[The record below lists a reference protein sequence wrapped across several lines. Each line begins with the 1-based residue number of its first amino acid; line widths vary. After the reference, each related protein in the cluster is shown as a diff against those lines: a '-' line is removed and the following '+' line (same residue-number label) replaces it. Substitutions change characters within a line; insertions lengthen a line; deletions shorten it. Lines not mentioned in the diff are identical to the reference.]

1 MQKNLNKVFPYIFIS
16 ALIVTL
22 VASSAL
28 LEVRASSFAADNL
41 RIPGT
46 ETIDQQ
52 PDTTKF
58 QEGIRF
64 SPIEKQSNNP
74 FLDPEQQKPMEL
86 ASPKDLEYSS
96 QYDPKT
102 GKVHLYRKIGNLNI
116 KLPYTMTLAEYNDEQ
131 TRRSMISY
139 WESRARVVNENDK
152 FNIFNPNIN
161 LGAGAL
167 DNIFGSNLINIKPQG
182 IAELKIGVS
191 RNKIDNPTLQENL
204 RKTTTFDFQEK
215 IQMNIQGNIGDKLK
229 LGINYNTEATF
240 EFENEMKLEYQGKE
254 DDIIKSIEAGNVS
267 LPLPGTLITGS
278 QSLFGVK
285 TEMQFGKLSVTSVFS
300 QQKGETSVMDIQGGA
315 QQQEFELPINE
326 YDKNRH
332 FFLSNYFRDLYNDA
346 QSNYPMLSK
355 ISVTR
360 IEVWIT
366 NRAGQFEEARNILA
380 MMDLGETGP
389 RNLSNTGQ
397 WGTSPYA
404 PPANGANGVYR
415 KLNNTYSSVRD
426 INQVTRIFN
435 GTQLIN
441 GRDYEKIENAR
452 LLSPSE
458 YNLNSRLGFVSLNMS
473 LNADEVLAVAY
484 EYDYNGQTYQVGE
497 FAGDGIE
504 STQTLFLKMLK
515 STNLTPTVR
524 QTWDLMMKNI
534 YAIGAYQVNREDFVF
549 DVVYVDDSTGA
560 MINYLPDDG
569 NLKGKLL
576 LSLMDLDKLNETYDP
591 IPDGTFDYIESQTIY
606 SQNGRVIFPVLEP
619 FGSHLLKI
627 FGGNENDPRWKK
639 YGYQALY
646 DSTQTLATQNAE
658 KNKFRLKGQYKSS
671 SGSEISLNAQNIP
684 QGSVIVTAGGI
695 KLVENVDYT
704 VDYSFGTVKI
714 INQGL
719 IGSGSPIQVSLES
732 QSLFNLQTKTLM
744 GTHMNYQFNKDFNIG
759 GTIMHLR
766 ERPLTQKV
774 NIGDEPIANTI
785 YGFNTSYFTESQWI
799 TNMLNVIPLLQVK
812 EPSSVSFE
820 GEFAQL
826 IPGHPDVIKNEG
838 EAYIDDFEGTKIS
851 IDMRN
856 WTAWSLA
863 STPQGQTGLF
873 PNAELINDL
882 SAGFER
888 AKAAW
893 YIIDPLFSRD
903 NQFTPSHVR
912 NDLDLLSN
920 HFSREIFIKEIFPNQ
935 DVATGTPTNIPVL
948 NFAYYPKERGPYNFT
963 TDLETNGDLT
973 QPETRWGGIQR
984 RVETSDFEAANIE
997 FIEFWMMDPFVYN
1010 QNPEKA
1016 GDLYFNL
1023 GNVSEDVLS
1032 DSRKFFEQGMPGPGE
1047 PFDVDSTAWGLVPT
1061 KQSLVSAFSNDPE
1074 ARLRQDVGLNGLN
1087 SEQEIA
1093 FYKEFIQGI
1102 QTLRDAGALS
1112 EAAYNGIMK
1121 DPAAD
1126 DYHYFRGS
1134 DFDRDKV
1141 SILDRYKN
1149 FNGPEGNSVPSEYSP
1164 ESYSTASISTPNMED
1179 INRDNTLSENESYF
1193 QYKVRLDPNS
1203 MEVGTNYITDIREA
1217 EVELKNKK
1225 TERVKWYQFRI
1236 PINIPDTV
1244 IGAIQDT
1251 RSIRFMRMFAHN
1263 FQDTTILRFATL
1275 DLVRS
1280 EWRKYT
1286 NDLAETKETVIV
1298 SEKTK
1303 FESGAVNIE
1312 ENANR
1317 SPINYVLPPGIDRI
1331 IDPANP
1337 QLRELNEQSITL
1349 KITDIAKNDRRAIFK
1364 TLNMDMRQYGRLKL
1378 EVHAEEFVEG
1388 SVGNNNV
1395 RAFIRLGSDS
1405 RNNYYEYEIPLEMT
1419 AHGATSPR
1427 DIWPENNRFDFALS
1441 VLQAVKLRRNEANA
1455 PVNEVYIA
1463 KDDNNNRNWVK
1474 IKGNPNLSNVRTI
1487 MIGVRSVTE
1496 DKLVSFETW
1505 FNELRLTDFNEE
1517 GGWAANARMNIKLSD
1532 LGNVSLAGNMHTVG
1546 FGSIE
1551 KNVMERSQEDFFQY
1565 DVATNLE
1572 LGKFTG
1578 AKSRMSIPFYF
1589 GYSKE
1594 VASPDY
1600 YPLDPDIPLDVALD
1614 NASSDAKRDSI
1625 KKMSQDVVKRKSVN
1639 FTNVRLKPKSSES
1652 KIYDVSNLSATYS
1665 YNITTARN
1673 VNTEEKLAKD
1683 YRGVLA
1689 YNFNNRPKAYEP
1701 FKKSEAL
1708 KGEAF
1713 RMVKDFNFYLMPTQL
1728 SYRNEMLRQYTQEQL
1743 RNVNNPNF
1751 RIPITVRKDF
1761 NWNRYFDLRY
1771 NLTKNL
1777 QFDFKSVTNARID
1790 EPLSVLVVDKSF
1802 KDDYSLW
1809 KDSVMSNIMNGGRV
1823 TNYQHNFNLSYKL
1836 PIDKLPYM
1844 DWTNTTIRYSG
1855 MYRWQTAPQ
1864 STNNEIEWGNTISNS
1879 NNIQGAVQ
1887 LNLKTLYNRSNY
1899 LKGLERKYS
1908 GSGRPQSAST
1918 KQTVRYNK
1926 EGINLKKGQ
1935 SYIINHKLRSSD
1947 AKVRMYDSNGRTARG
1962 ESVSIDDNKIEFIPE
1977 VDYDDA
1983 RAMVTGTREDKLTI
1997 LGTIADYS
2005 AMVVTGVKSISLNYT
2020 ETNGTILPGY
2030 LPGSKFL
2037 GSTTYNGFDAPGYG
2051 FIAGWQDRDFARTAA
2066 QRGWVTV
2073 DTINQAYVMTHQ
2085 EDFTFKTTIEPINGL
2100 RIDLTANRRYS
2111 NNMNEYYFKD
2121 GSNFQAY
2128 NTRESGNFTMTFNL
2142 IGTAFEKVSKTGVYE
2157 SKTYNQFLENRQML
2171 AAKLAQERVGME
2183 DPGTNDFYDPSPKT
2197 DKSGQNGY
2205 GLNSQDVL
2213 IPALLA
2219 AYSGKNANN
2228 IFTDLFPNI
2237 LKMHPNWR
2245 VTYNGLTKIKPVKK
2259 VIKTFE
2265 ITHGYRSTYNVGSF
2279 VTNSDYSEGNG
2290 GISWIRNLQDNFISQ
2305 YQVNSVSLNEMFMPL
2320 IGFNITWK
2328 NNITTKIESK
2338 RTRTIN
2344 LSLSNNQ
2351 IIENHNNDLT
2361 IGLGYRFDKMDLIL
2375 GSKAGAKK
2383 MSSDLNL
2390 RADFSIQDNIAIFR
2404 RIEDGVNQLTSGRKT
2419 NKLKLTADYVLSDRF
2434 NMQVFYDRDVTA
2446 PYISSSYPTSQSN
2459 FGVSFRF
2466 SLTQ

>member
-1 MQKNLNKVFPYIFIS
+1 MQKNLNKVFPYILIS

-22 VASSAL
+22 FTGFGF
-28 LEVRASSFAADNL
+28 LEIRANNFVADNL
-41 RIPGT
+41 SIPGSQT
-46 ETIDQQ
+46 TGQQ
-52 PDTTKF
+52 PDTTKL
-58 QEGIRF
+58 QEGNRF
-64 SPIEKQSNNP
+64 SPIEKKSNNP
-74 FLDPEQQKPMEL
+74 FLNPEQQKPMEL
-86 ASPKDLEYSS
+86 AAPKDLEYTSE
-96 QYDPKT
+96 YDPKT

-131 TRRSMISY
+131 TRKSMISY
-139 WESRARVVNENDK
+139 WESRARVVDENDK
-152 FNIFNPNIN
+152 FNIFNPNVNFGI
-161 LGAGAL
+161 GGL

-182 IAELKIGVS
+182 VAELKIGVS

-240 EFENEMKLEYQGKE
+240 EFENEMKLEYEGKE

-300 QQKGETSVMDIQGGA
+300 QQKGETSVMDLQGGA

-332 FFLSNYFRDLYNDA
+332 FFLSNYFRDLYNEA

-366 NRAGQFEEARNILA
+366 NRAGQYEEARNILA
-380 MMDLGETGP
+380 LMDLGETGA
-389 RNLSNTGQ
+389 NLHNPDE
-397 WGTSPYA
+397 WGASPYA
-404 PPANGANGVYR
+404 RPANDANGVYS
-415 KLNNTYSSVRD
+415 KLNSSYSSVRD
-426 INQVTRIFN
+426 INKVTQVFN
-435 GTQLIN
+435 STQLIN
-441 GRDYEKIENAR
+441 GIDYEKIENAR
-452 LLSPSE
+452 LLSSSE
-458 YNLNSRLGFVSLNMS
+458 YDLNSRLGFISLNMS

-484 EYDYNGQTYQVGE
+484 EYDFNGQTYKVGE

-504 STQTLFLKMLK
+504 STQSLFLKMIK
-515 STNLTPTVR
+515 STNLTPTVK

-560 MINYLPDDG
+560 LINYLPDNG
-569 NLKGKLL
+569 TLKGKLL
-576 LSLMDLDKLNETYDP
+576 LSLMDLDKLNEAYDP
-591 IPDGTFDYIESQTIY
+591 IPDGTFDYIENQTIY
-606 SQNGRVIFPVLEP
+606 PQNGRIIFPILEP
-619 FGSHLLKI
+619 FGSHLLKL
-627 FGGNENDPRWKK
+627 FGGDVDDDRWKK

-671 SGSEISLNAQNIP
+671 TGSEISLNAQNVP

-719 IGSGSPIQVSLES
+719 LGSGTPIQVSLES
-732 QSLFNLQTKTLM
+732 QSMFNLQTKTLM
-744 GTHMNYQFNKDFNIG
+744 GTHLNYQFNKDFNFG

-774 NIGDEPIANTI
+774 SIGDEPIANTI

-799 TNMLNVIPLLQVK
+799 TNMLNGIPLLQVK

-820 GEFAQL
+820 GEYAQL

-863 STPQGQTGLF
+863 STPQGQTNLF

-882 SAGFER
+882 SAGYER

-920 HFSREIFIKEIFPNQ
+920 HFSREIFVKEIFPNQ
-935 DVATGTPTNIPVL
+935 EVATGTPTNIPVL

-963 TDLETNGDLT
+963 TDLEQNGDLT
-973 QPETRWGGIQR
+973 KPETRWGGIQR

-1047 PFDVDSTAWGLVPT
+1047 PFDVDSTAWGYVPT
-1061 KQSLVSAFSNDPE
+1061 KQSLVNAFSNDPE
-1074 ARLRQDVGLNGLN
+1074 ARLRQDVGLDGLN
-1087 SEQEIA
+1087 SKQEWD
-1093 FYKEFIQGI
+1093 FYGEFKQGI
-1102 QTLRDAGALS
+1102 QTIALS
-1112 EAAYNGIMK
+1112 DTAYKVIMN

-1126 DYHYFRGS
+1126 NYQYFRGS
-1134 DFDRDKV
+1134 KLDENKAT
-1141 SILDRYKN
+1141 ILDRYKN
-1149 FNGPEGNSVPSEYSP
+1149 FNGPEGNSVSSEYSP
-1164 ESYSTASISTPNMED
+1164 ESYATASISTPNMED
-1179 INRDNTLSENESYF
+1179 INRDNTLSENESYY
-1193 QYKVRLDPNS
+1193 QYRVRLDPNT
-1203 MEVGTNYITDIREA
+1203 MEVGTNYITDVREA

-1236 PINIPDTV
+1236 PINNPTDT
-1244 IGAIQDT
+1244 IGNIQDT

-1286 NDLAETKETVIV
+1286 LDLLEDGEPDVNETDA
-1298 SEKTK
+1298 EKTK

-1337 QLRELNEQSITL
+1337 QLRQLNEQSISL
-1349 KITDIAKNDRRAIFK
+1349 KLTDMAENDRRAIFK

-1405 RNNYYEYEIPLEMT
+1405 KNNYYEYEIPLEMT
-1419 AHGATSPR
+1419 AHGAISAS

-1441 VLQAVKLRRNEANA
+1441 AFQAIKLKRNEDPRAS
-1455 PVNEVYIA
+1455 VNEVYPV
-1463 KDDNNNRNWVK
+1463 KDPDNNRNYVK
-1474 IKGNPNLSNVRTI
+1474 IKGNPNLSNIRTI
-1487 MIGVRSVTE
+1487 MIGVHSVA
-1496 DKLVSFETW
+1496 DDVVSFETW

-1565 DVATNLE
+1565 DIATNLE

-1589 GYSKE
+1589 GLSKE

-1600 YPLDPDIPLDVALD
+1600 YPLDPDIPLEVALD
-1614 NASSDAKRDSI
+1614 NASSDAQRDSI
-1625 KKMSQDVVKRKSVN
+1625 KNMSQDVVKRKSVN
-1639 FTNVRLKPKSSES
+1639 FTNVRLRPKGSES

-1665 YNITTARN
+1665 YNITTAHN
-1673 VNTEEKLAKD
+1673 VKTEERLAKD

-1689 YNFNNRPKAYEP
+1689 YSFNNRPKAYEP
-1701 FKKSEAL
+1701 FAKSEAL
-1708 KGEAF
+1708 KSEAF
-1713 RMVKDFNFYLMPTQL
+1713 KMIKDFNFYLMPTQL

-1777 QFDFKSVTNARID
+1777 QFDFKSTTNARID
-1790 EPLSVLVVDKSF
+1790 EPLSVLVVDKDL
-1802 KDDYSLW
+1802 KDDYEIW
-1809 KDSVMSNIMNGGRV
+1809 KDSVTSNIMNGGRV

-1836 PIDKLPYM
+1836 PIDKIPYL

-1864 STNNEIEWGNTISNS
+1864 STNNAIEWGNTISNS
-1879 NNIQGAVQ
+1879 NNIQGALQ
-1887 LNLKTLYNRSNY
+1887 LNLKTLYNRSAY
-1899 LKGLERKYS
+1899 LKGLDRKYS
-1908 GSGRPQSAST
+1908 GSDRNQNASN
-1918 KQTVRYNK
+1918 KQTVRFNQ

-1935 SYIINHKLRSSD
+1935 SYIINHKLRSDD
-1947 AKVRMYDSNGRTARG
+1947 AKVRMFDSNGRTARG
-1962 ESVSIDDNKIEFIPE
+1962 ESVTIDQNKIEFIPE
-1977 VDYDDA
+1977 VDYENA
-1983 RAMVTGTREDKLTI
+1983 RAMVTGTREDKSTI
-1997 LGTIADYS
+1997 LGTIVDYT
-2005 AMVVTGVKSISLNYT
+2005 AMAITGVKSISINYT

-2030 LPGSKFL
+2030 LPDTKFM

-2066 QRGWVTV
+2066 ERGWVTV

-2085 EDFTFKTTIEPINGL
+2085 EDFTLKATIEPIDGL

-2111 NNMNEYYFKD
+2111 NNMNEYYFKE
-2121 GSNFQAY
+2121 GSSFQSY
-2128 NTRESGNFTMTFNL
+2128 NTRENGNFTMTFNL
-2142 IGTAFEKVSKTGVYE
+2142 INTAFEKVSKTGIYE
-2157 SKTYNQFLENRQML
+2157 SKTYNQFLENRQMM
-2171 AAKLAQERVGME
+2171 AAKLAQERTGLQDLE
-2183 DPGTNDFYDPSPKT
+2183 DGAPYDPSPKK
-2197 DKSGQNGY
+2197 DKFGQNGY
-2205 GLNSQDVL
+2205 GLNSQEVL
-2213 IPALLA
+2213 IPAFLA
-2219 AYSGKNANN
+2219 AYSGKDVNN
-2228 IFTDLFPNI
+2228 IFTDLFPSI

-2259 VIKTFE
+2259 LIKTFE

-2279 VTNSDYSEGNG
+2279 ITNSSYMDGSD
-2290 GISWIRNLQDNFISQ
+2290 GISWIRDLQDNFMSQ

-2338 RTRTIN
+2338 KTRTIN

-2351 IIENHNNDLT
+2351 IIENYNNDLT

-2390 RADFSIQDNIAIFR
+2390 RVDFSMKDNIAIFR
-2404 RIEDGVNQLTSGRKT
+2404 RIEDGVNQLTSGRKINT
-2419 NKLKLTADYVLSDRF
+2419 LKITADYVLSDRF
-2434 NMQVFYDRDVTA
+2434 NMQVFYDRAVTS
-2446 PYISSSYPTSQSN
+2446 PYISSSYPTSNSN